1 MGIVIQKLRD
11 SAKGQLCTFMLPGI
25 CNGDRS
31 TVVLCHCRIG
41 HYGGATKPDDY
52 NSTAFG
58 CHSCHSALDARRVED
73 EARAWL
79 IAIRRTQQIWFE
91 EGLMSFPET
100 RKQTR
105 PLSKIVARP
114 AQFRR

>member
-1 MGIVIQKLRD
+1 MGIVLPKLRE
-11 SAKGQLCTFMLPGI
+11 SARGQICTFMLPGI

-41 HYGGATKPDDY
+41 HYGGATKPEDWF
-52 NSTAFG
+52 AAWG
-58 CHSCHSALDARRVED
+58 CFACHQAIDNHRVED

-79 IAIRRTQQIWFE
+79 IAIKRTQLAWFE